1 MSFIAELRRRNVIR
15 MAGLYLV
22 GAWLITQVA
31 GTVLPMFDVPTWV
44 LRSVVV
50 LLAIGF
56 VPALVV
62 SWIFELTPEGL
73 RRETDT
79 SGTDGAYQG
88 VERRGRRSR
97 DQAED
102 AVASARVSKQIG
114 RAFVVVLLAA
124 LTFFVFDKFYLG
136 AQQRNAKAAASTLAS
151 TTATTPIKGLIA
163 VLPFRNRSGNAEDAY
178 FVDGIHDDLL
188 TQLSKV
194 TGFKVISRTSMMHY
208 ADTKLTIP
216 QIAHELGA
224 AVVLEGGVQRAGNKV
239 RINVQ
244 LIDGATDVHLWAE
257 TYDRALNTETLFT
270 IQADIAQAIANSM
283 KLALSPADASAL
295 AAGSTRNLQAYE
307 AFMQGKL
314 LAVLDRATPER
325 LQAAIQQF
333 DHAIAL
339 DPQFA
344 DAWSRKARA
353 QLTSYWY
360 GFTDASSRDA
370 AIVSMEQARRLAP
383 EALETWIAQ
392 AYLYYWGSRDYT
404 SAESVLARVIE
415 RAPGLAEAW
424 YARGLVARR
433 DGRFADAISAFQHSL
448 ALDPLNTDILL
459 ELSNTM
465 ISLGHDED
473 AAPLYK
479 RLSELGKDAHLYSPE
494 REYVR
499 GNVSTAW
506 AAVKGPNEF
515 YAALPFRIAV
525 ASRNWQWIKQSLSE
539 ELWPERLRQ
548 SPDYPENYAFAE
560 AEGLLATGQIKE
572 GKQHLAGIKARLDK
586 LATPYPAGWSSSGEY
601 FYYPCLLPGLM
612 GDLAGVRAAEKDYLD
627 NAPKDAWADSSRRTA
642 LAVAFARA
650 GDPDRALYHMETVM
664 QLFGPFSF
672 VGFKLL
678 PGLDSLRDTPRYL
691 AMQETYQR
699 WSNARKQHQ
708 AQQ

>member
-44 LRSVVV
+44 LRSIVV

-56 VPALVV
+56 IPALVV

-79 SGTDGAYQG
+79 SGTDTAYQG
-88 VERRGRRSR
+88 VERRGQHNR

-102 AVASARVSKQIG
+102 AVASARASKQIG

-136 AQQRNAKAAASTLAS
+136 AQQRTANASASTPLPA
-151 TTATTPIKGLIA
+151 TATPIKGLIA

-194 TGFKVISRTSMMHY
+194 TDFKVISRTSMMHY
-208 ADTKLTIP
+208 VDTKLTIP
-216 QIAHELGA
+216 EIARELGA

-314 LAVLDRATPER
+314 LAALDRATLER
-325 LQAAIQQF
+325 MQAAIQQF
-333 DHAIAL
+333 DRAIAL

-360 GFTDASSRDA
+360 GFSDAGARDA

-433 DGRFADAISAFQHSL
+433 DGRFADAIASLQHSL
-448 ALDPLNTDILL
+448 DLDPLNTDILL

-465 ISLGHDED
+465 ISLGQDEE

-479 RLSELGKDAHLYSPE
+479 RLIELGKDAHFYSPE
-494 REYVR
+494 SEYVR
-499 GNVSTAW
+499 GNLSTAW
-506 AAVKGPNEF
+506 AGVKGPNEF
-515 YAALPFRIAV
+515 FAALPFRIAV
-525 ASRNWQWIKQSLSE
+525 ASRNPQWIKQSLSE
-539 ELWPERLRQ
+539 DLWPERLRQ

-560 AEGLLATGQIKE
+560 AEGLLATGQVKE
-572 GKQHLAGIKARLDK
+572 GRQHLAEIKARLDT
-586 LATPYPAGWSSSGEY
+586 LAEPYPAGWSSSGEY
-601 FYYPCLLPGLM
+601 YYYPCLLPGLM
-612 GDLAGVRAAEKDYLD
+612 GDLAGVRAAEKDYLE

-678 PGLDSLRDTPRYL
+678 PGLDSLRDKPRYL
-691 AMQETYQR
+691 AMQDAYER
-699 WSNARKQHQ
+699 WNNARKQHQ
-708 AQQ
+708 AKR

>member
-1 MSFIAELRRRNVIR
+1 
-15 MAGLYLV
+15 
-22 GAWLITQVA
+22 
-31 GTVLPMFDVPTWV
+31 
-44 LRSVVV
+44 
-50 LLAIGF
+50 
-56 VPALVV
+56 
-62 SWIFELTPEGL
+62 
-73 RRETDT
+73 
-79 SGTDGAYQG
+79 
-88 VERRGRRSR
+88 
-97 DQAED
+97 
-102 AVASARVSKQIG
+102 
-114 RAFVVVLLAA
+114 
-124 LTFFVFDKFYLG
+124 
-136 AQQRNAKAAASTLAS
+136 
-151 TTATTPIKGLIA
+151 
-163 VLPFRNRSGNAEDAY
+163 
-178 FVDGIHDDLL
+178 
-188 TQLSKV
+188 
-194 TGFKVISRTSMMHY
+194 
-208 ADTKLTIP
+208 
-216 QIAHELGA
+216 
-224 AVVLEGGVQRAGNKV
+224 
-239 RINVQ
+239 
-244 LIDGATDVHLWAE
+244 
-257 TYDRALNTETLFT
+257 
-270 IQADIAQAIANSM
+270 
-283 KLALSPADASAL
+283 
-295 AAGSTRNLQAYE
+295 
-307 AFMQGKL
+307 
-314 LAVLDRATPER
+314 
-325 LQAAIQQF
+325 
-333 DHAIAL
+333 
-339 DPQFA
+339 
-344 DAWSRKARA
+344 
-353 QLTSYWY
+353 
-360 GFTDASSRDA
+360 
-370 AIVSMEQARRLAP
+370 
-383 EALETWIAQ
+383 
-392 AYLYYWGSRDYT
+392 
-404 SAESVLARVIE
+404 
-415 RAPGLAEAW
+415 
-424 YARGLVARR
+424 
-433 DGRFADAISAFQHSL
+433 
-448 ALDPLNTDILL
+448 
-459 ELSNTM
+459 M
-465 ISLGHDED
+465 ISLGQDED